1 MNATDVAKQIGD
13 LQTALNI
20 VWTLVTGFLVMFM
33 QAGFALVE
41 TGLTRA
47 KNAGHTMAMNFLVYA
62 IGIVAYWAVGFALQM
77 GGVGP
82 LSTFGNDGT
91 LDHEV
96 IIHIAG
102 KDFGLFGFK
111 GFFLSPEVMT
121 PGVAALFLFQLVFMD
136 TAATIPTGAGAER
149 WRFTSFFLFSL
160 FVGWPHLTL
169 SSPTGRAQFI
179 SSTFGKMFG
188 LGHGYIDFAGSSVV
202 HMCGGVMAFVVAK
215 SLGPRYGKFD
225 AFGRPRAIPGHSIPL
240 VVLGTFV
247 LAFGWFGFNAGST
260 LAGTETRISVIATNT
275 MLASASGPFARALY
289 TKAMPGAPD
298 VSMLCNGML
307 AGLVAITAPCAF
319 VTAPFAILIGGVAGV
334 LVVRSTLFVEQVLR
348 VDDPVGAVSVHGTC
362 GAWGILSVGLFA
374 DGRYGQGINGID
386 GGVRGLLYGD
396 SGQLVA
402 ECTGLLANIA
412 WVGGVSFAVMK
423 IFDLLL
429 GNRGADPGPGRR
441 ARRIRDGRP
450 RVRAGCARPRD
461 TAAARRGIARD
472 GRRRRQVRCV
482 MSTQLTNRRGGPSHC
497 RSPRRPVSRGK
508 SREPACAGT
517 SSRWSASRGRAA
529 SSG

>member
-1 MNATDVAKQIGD
+1 MNATDVAKQLGD

-47 KNAGHTMAMNFLVYA
+47 KNAAHTMAMNFLVYA
-62 IGIVAYWAVGFALQM
+62 IGIVAFWAVGFALQM

-82 LSTFGNDGT
+82 LSTFGNDPT

-96 IIHIAG
+96 MVHLAG
-102 KDFGLFGFK
+102 RDFGLFGFK
-111 GFFLSPEVMT
+111 GFFLSPQVMT

-149 WRFTSFFLFSL
+149 WRFASFFIFSL
-160 FVGWPHLTL
+160 FVGGLIYPIFANWAWGGGWL
-169 SSPTGRAQFI
+169 SAL
-179 SSTFGKMFG
+179 GKTFG
-188 LGHGYIDFAGSSVV
+188 LGHGYVDFAGSSVV

-215 SLGPRYGKFD
+215 TLGPRYGKFD

-240 VVLGTFV
+240 VVIGTFI

-275 MLASASGPFARALY
+275 MLASASGPFAAYLY
-289 TKAMPGAPD
+289 TKFRFGAPD

-334 LVVRSTLFVEQVLR
+334 LVIHSSLFVEQVLR

-362 GAWGILSVGLFA
+362 GAWGILSLGLFA
-374 DGRYGQGINGID
+374 DGRYGQGFNGID
-386 GGVRGLLYGD
+386 GGVRGLVYGD
-396 SGQLVA
+396 SGQLLA
-402 ECTGLLANIA
+402 ECTGLLANLA
-412 WVGGVSFAVMK
+412 WVGGASFVIMK
-423 IFDLLL
+423 FIDSLV
-429 GNRGADPGPGRR
+429 GNRAPIQDQVDGLDVAEMGGPGYAPDAL
-441 ARRIRDGRP
+441 ARE
-450 RVRAGCARPRD
+450 
-461 TAAARRGIARD
+461 
-472 GRRRRQVRCV
+472 
-482 MSTQLTNRRGGPSHC
+482 TQPPLEN
-497 RSPRRPVSRGK
+497 
-508 SREPACAGT
+508 PAPAMVVGAT
-517 SSRWSASRGRAA
+517 KYGAS
-529 SSG
+529 

>member
-1 MNATDVAKQIGD
+1 MNATDVAKQLGD

-47 KNAGHTMAMNFLVYA
+47 KNAAHTMAMNFLVYG
-62 IGIVAYWAVGFALQM
+62 IGIVAFWAVGFALQM

-82 LSTFGNDGT
+82 LSTFGNDPT

-96 IIHIAG
+96 MVHFAG
-102 KDFGLFGFK
+102 RDFGLFGFK

-149 WRFTSFFLFSL
+149 WRFASFFVFSL
-160 FVGWPHLTL
+160 FVGGLIYPVFANWAWGGGWL
-169 SSPTGRAQFI
+169 SSL
-179 SSTFGKMFG
+179 GKTFG
-188 LGHGYIDFAGSSVV
+188 LGHGYVDFAGSSVV

-215 SLGPRYGKFD
+215 TLGPRYGKFD

-260 LAGTETRISVIATNT
+260 LAGSETRISVIATNT
-275 MLASASGPFARALY
+275 MLASASGPFAAYLY
-289 TKAMPGAPD
+289 TKFRFGAPD

-334 LVVRSTLFVEQVLR
+334 LVIQSSLFVEQVLR

-362 GAWGILSVGLFA
+362 GAWGILSLGLFA
-374 DGRYGQGINGID
+374 DGRYGFGFNGIA
-386 GGVRGLLYGD
+386 GGVRGLVYGD
-396 SGQLVA
+396 PRQLLA
-402 ECTGLLANIA
+402 ECTGILANIA
-412 WVGGVSFAVMK
+412 WVGGVSFVVLK
-423 IFDLLL
+423 LLDAL
-429 GNRGADPGPGRR
+429 IGNRAPIQDQVDGLDVAEMGGPGYAPDALARETQPPFDEGGGPGMVVG
-441 ARRIRDGRP
+441 ARRYG
-450 RVRAGCARPRD
+450 
-461 TAAARRGIARD
+461 
-472 GRRRRQVRCV
+472 
-482 MSTQLTNRRGGPSHC
+482 
-497 RSPRRPVSRGK
+497 
-508 SREPACAGT
+508 
-517 SSRWSASRGRAA
+517 AS
-529 SSG
+529 